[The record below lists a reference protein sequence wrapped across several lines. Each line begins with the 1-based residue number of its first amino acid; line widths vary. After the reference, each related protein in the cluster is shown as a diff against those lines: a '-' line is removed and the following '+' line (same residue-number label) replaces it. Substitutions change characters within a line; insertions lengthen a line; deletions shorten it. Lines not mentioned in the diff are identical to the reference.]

1 MSFHRSRYPQTLEL
15 YVWAVNGHFKYGFYS
30 TLSSCIIL
38 RDNNFSFV
46 ENDSLHV
53 FFLCQLYKI
62 IYAVLARLAVS
73 KTLLLVVL

>member
-15 YVWAVNGHFKYGFYS
+15 YVWAVSSHFKYGFYS

-53 FFLCQLYKI
+53 FFLCQLKI
-62 IYAVLARLAVS
+62 KGKKIYSGEIIVPENN
-73 KTLLLVVL
+73 TL

>member
-15 YVWAVNGHFKYGFYS
+15 YVWAVSGHFKYGFYS

-53 FFLCQLYKI
+53 FFLCQLKI
-62 IYAVLARLAVS
+62 KGKKIYSGEIIVPENN
-73 KTLLLVVL
+73 TL